1 MPGPIEVASPE
12 FIQQDIINI
21 KTLLYALR
29 GVLVDDIKNGDE
41 IENIDSLESEEL
53 ISVACVIEKLSEN
66 VTNKSEDE
74 EENGSSGSVRD
85 ITSKAIRQTIEENED
100 LKRQNI
106 LLEQKL
112 EEKERKIKALERVL
126 VTEEKSYGML
136 SNLKKTSYVNSA
148 SQTDRANVR
157 ASSLDRSNSIHN
169 PSSISR
175 SRSIRDI
182 EECRKLPS
190 SSSSSPLKMLPP
202 ARASVS
208 TSSNISSLREKL
220 AAVKTVSSSSS
231 HLASPITPRR
241 RFPMQPNSEQRSTNE
256 SAILGL
262 SANQRTSLSSSPY
275 TSSSSSTSYLLSP
288 RPVRSKNSGDACLSS
303 SDSRHGWL
311 YTQSSFKFSNR
322 AFKPTIL

>member
-1 MPGPIEVASPE
+1 M
-12 FIQQDIINI
+12 IQWFLFQ
-21 KTLLYALR
+21 
-29 GVLVDDIKNGDE
+29 DDIKNGDE

-148 SQTDRANVR
+148 SQVGDLVHCKI
-157 ASSLDRSNSIHN
+157 SLVLAKVGPEMYILND
-169 PSSISR
+169 
-175 SRSIRDI
+175 
-182 EECRKLPS
+182 
-190 SSSSSPLKMLPP
+190 
-202 ARASVS
+202 AV
-208 TSSNISSLREKL
+208 NI
-220 AAVKTVSSSSS
+220 
-231 HLASPITPRR
+231 
-241 RFPMQPNSEQRSTNE
+241 F
-256 SAILGL
+256 
-262 SANQRTSLSSSPY
+262 
-275 TSSSSSTSYLLSP
+275 
-288 RPVRSKNSGDACLSS
+288 
-303 SDSRHGWL
+303 
-311 YTQSSFKFSNR
+311 FSN
-322 AFKPTIL
+322 